1 MGKTEEAAQM
11 INKLRQRPGT
21 IRKGYTTEMTVT
33 SNDINIDFIL
43 DDITKIRF
51 ILRSCDSS
59 EEYEEVI
66 DISEIP
72 FREGKTT
79 RVSVSVSF
87 ADSDKCNITIKD
99 LGFGEFVKSSGK
111 VISKELVLRS

>member
-1 MGKTEEAAQM
+1 MECILEDMRSITFKIITPE
-11 INKLRQRPGT
+11 NK
-21 IRKGYTTEMTVT
+21 YY
-33 SNDINIDFIL
+33 D
-43 DDITKIRF
+43 
-51 ILRSCDSS
+51 
-59 EEYEEVI
+59 EVV

-87 ADSDKCNITIKD
+87 VDSDRCNITIKD

-111 VISKELVLRS
+111 VISKELVLSLIHILNICVKTIRIQNLHWL